1 MRAGARMIMIVIHEN
16 ILYQIYQIVMIYLIK
31 CRKNESKKQVK
42 LYTFFLKIID
52 EKSKF
57 ENWVFFRGG
66 GKLFCILT
74 FFYVQ
79 YEQTS

>member
-1 MRAGARMIMIVIHEN
+1 MRLGARMIMIVIHEN
-16 ILYQIYQIVMIYLIK
+16 VLYQIYQIVMIYSIK

-57 ENWVFFRGG
+57 ENWVFFLGG
-66 GKLFCILT
+66 GW
-74 FFYVQ
+74 
-79 YEQTS
+79 